1 MGMKYRDPE
10 TGQFKD
16 LKVKTSDTLPIGT
29 IVEYDGI
36 NVPSGWEKV
45 ETTNIMQICLADD
58 QQLTLNNVYELVKF
72 DTMYVSVGDRLIFD
86 STNHGIKIG
95 ENVSKIKLHVELSM
109 VMASEN
115 LIYLRV
121 ETSTGQSRGCNI
133 RVATGFRGKASMDV
147 YLNVSKNELIQ
158 LKTYG
163 TTSDV
168 ITSGVGFTNLTVEV
182 IE

>member
-1 MGMKYRDPE
+1 MATVKISELESASSVTSSDVLPIVQN
-10 TGQFKD
+10 GQTK
-16 LKVKTSDTLPIGT
+16 KVTTDTLVKG
-29 IVEYDGI
+29 
-36 NVPSGWEKV
+36 
-45 ETTNIMQICLADD
+45 TTNIMQICLADD

-72 DTMYVSVGDRLIFD
+72 DTMYFSVGDRLIFD